1 VWYTLFLGYWLHRF
15 TLSAD
20 DDFAICWDKLSNA
33 VSGRDRKEINAPV
46 VLVTRRLWL
55 ERNNMVFDKF
65 VMMHLKVCR
74 EIRVELE

>member
-1 VWYTLFLGYWLHRF
+1 LGIGF
-15 TLSAD
+15 TASPLSAD
-20 DDFAICWDKLSNA
+20 HDFVICWDKLSNA
-33 VSGRDRKEINAPV
+33 VPGRDRKEINAPM

-74 EIRVELE
+74 KIRVELE